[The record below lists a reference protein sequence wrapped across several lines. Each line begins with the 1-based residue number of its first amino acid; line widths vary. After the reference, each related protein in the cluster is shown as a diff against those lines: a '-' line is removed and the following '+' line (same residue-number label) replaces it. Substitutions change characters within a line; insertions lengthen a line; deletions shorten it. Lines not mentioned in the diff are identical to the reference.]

1 MKFRFPLNQYTTF
14 FILVLTIFVT
24 SCRNSREVLAEYKNG
39 NKVETIQRKDLQ
51 FIVKLNDFQKKED
64 LSVAIQSQIVE
75 ELVFLSTGK
84 LAYESLPADI
94 KSSLEKEI
102 KKSLLMLDEKAFMNS
117 MNLILQEKSSNFV
130 YKLMNMQLLF
140 LKKDEK
146 FDRSQEANQIL
157 NQLNQAKNE
166 EEIEKIIFEKN
177 ENIRYKILGGLVDPI
192 CYNCGQNPIPNIIEP
207 LLDEKNKDKKFL
219 LIEDSNGF
227 WLVRNLGT
235 KDVKESG
242 LKGVYEDY
250 HKKSQFAARKF
261 LNNPNYTKD
270 FKENELNAIK
280 QQLLLDEKKLEQL
293 AEDQAK
299 HQANMYKKSALTNHI
314 QELQKKYN
322 FKLNEETIN
331 QIGNLPVSQ
340 WKEELELFQYDN
352 KSYQI
357 KDFFQAIKKY
367 NVEPSELSF
376 SDVAPIL
383 NQVYVSYNIL
393 QKSPYVNDVKEYQET
408 FKDLIVKQ
416 IYTNYYIQK
425 EFEKIDVSQEEIA
438 KYYELRKNNEFKTKK
453 GNTEVT
459 VPLNEVKDRIKQIL
473 FTEKRQKKIM
483 EVKEEL
489 FKKYEVKIYKERLK
503 EGKV

>member
-1 MKFRFPLNQYTTF
+1 
-14 FILVLTIFVT
+14 
-24 SCRNSREVLAEYKNG
+24 
-39 NKVETIQRKDLQ
+39 
-51 FIVKLNDFQKKED
+51 
-64 LSVAIQSQIVE
+64 
-75 ELVFLSTGK
+75 
-84 LAYESLPADI
+84 
-94 KSSLEKEI
+94 
-102 KKSLLMLDEKAFMNS
+102 
-117 MNLILQEKSSNFV
+117 
-130 YKLMNMQLLF
+130 
-140 LKKDEK
+140 
-146 FDRSQEANQIL
+146 
-157 NQLNQAKNE
+157 
-166 EEIEKIIFEKN
+166 
-177 ENIRYKILGGLVDPI
+177 
-192 CYNCGQNPIPNIIEP
+192 
-207 LLDEKNKDKKFL
+207 
-219 LIEDSNGF
+219 
-227 WLVRNLGT
+227 
-235 KDVKESG
+235 
-242 LKGVYEDY
+242 
-250 HKKSQFAARKF
+250 
-261 LNNPNYTKD
+261 
-270 FKENELNAIK
+270 
-280 QQLLLDEKKLEQL
+280 LDEKKLEQF

-299 HQANMYKKSALTNHI
+299 HQANMYKKSALTNQI

-367 NVEPSELSF
+367 NVEPGELSF